1 MRMRTFYLFANPVQP
16 AGPETAARVFSRLI
30 DSGARVL
37 CEPWLAQKLSGAVST
52 ELSALPEE
60 TEALISIGGDGTL
73 LRAASHAAQIKV
85 PMLGIHTG
93 TIGFLME
100 ASAANAETAV
110 DLLLRG
116 HYAMEERSL
125 LACICEG
132 NRSLA
137 LNDCCISRGNNPG
150 VLSISVFADG
160 DKVYDLTG
168 DGVLV
173 STPTGCTAYSLS
185 AGGPILRPD
194 VPCTLITPL
203 CARQLLAKPVLLP
216 ASAKITLRASARGH
230 GGMRL
235 SLDGQRESALKE
247 NTDVTI
253 ETAPERALFIR
264 FDKTS
269 FFDQLRE
276 KFARWNHF

>member
-1 MRMRTFYLFANPVQP
+1 MRTRTFFLFANPGQS
-16 AGPETAARVFSRLI
+16 AGIETAARVFSCLNA
-30 DSGARVL
+30 SGARVL
-37 CEPWLAQKLSGAVST
+37 CEPWLARQLDGAAAA
-52 ELSALPEE
+52 ELSDLTSE
-60 TEALISIGGDGTL
+60 TDALISIGGDGTL
-73 LRAASHAAQIKV
+73 LRAASHAARNGV

-100 ASAANAETAV
+100 ASAEDAEAAV
-110 DLLLRG
+110 GLLLEGR
-116 HYAMEERSL
+116 YSLEERSL
-125 LACICEG
+125 LACSCEG
-132 NRSLA
+132 TASLA
-137 LNDCCISRGNNPG
+137 LNDCCISRGDNPG
-150 VLSISVFADG
+150 VLSINVFADG

-194 VPCTLITPL
+194 VPCMLITPL

-216 ASAKITLRASARGH
+216 SDARISLKASSRGRGGAR
-230 GGMRL
+230 L
-235 SLDGQRESALKE
+235 ALDGQRESALSD
-247 NTDVTI
+247 NTEVI
-253 ETAPERALFIR
+253 VETAREHARFIR
-264 FDKTS
+264 FEKSS